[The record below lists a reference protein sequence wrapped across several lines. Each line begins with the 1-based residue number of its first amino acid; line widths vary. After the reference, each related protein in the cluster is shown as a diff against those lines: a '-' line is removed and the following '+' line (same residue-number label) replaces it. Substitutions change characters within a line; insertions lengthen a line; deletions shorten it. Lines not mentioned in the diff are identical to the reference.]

1 MKHKS
6 FEHMD
11 ERWMKILES
20 ERERKIN
27 PEILK
32 GFSASVERRLAV
44 DPAPARR
51 KFFPVAAPVLTMLV
65 LAAVVV
71 TRSNVVS
78 VSGSASELPE
88 EIAAL
93 SEMGVWTD
101 EDDQA
106 VLPASEIN
114 FDLESLA

>member
-1 MKHKS
+1 MKREP

-11 ERWMKILES
+11 ERWMKILKS
-20 ERERKIN
+20 ERERNIN

-32 GFSASVERRLAV
+32 GFSASVERRLTAGA
-44 DPAPARR
+44 APARR
-51 KFFPVAAPVLTMLV
+51 RFFPVAVPVLTMLV
-65 LAAVVV
+65 LVAVVV
-71 TRSNVVS
+71 TRSNVTS

-106 VLPASEIN
+106 VLPVSEIN